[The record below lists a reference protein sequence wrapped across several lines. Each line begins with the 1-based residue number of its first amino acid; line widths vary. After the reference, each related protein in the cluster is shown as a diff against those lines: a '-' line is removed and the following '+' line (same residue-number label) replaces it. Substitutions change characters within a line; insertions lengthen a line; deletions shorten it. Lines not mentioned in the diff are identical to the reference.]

1 MDALGFT
8 FLITAI
14 IGGAFLAWTYTKSGN
29 AFLAW
34 TYTKSGKKWI
44 DSL

>member
-8 FLITAI
+8 FLITSI
-14 IGGAFLAWTYTKSGN
+14 VGGIFLG
-29 AFLAW
+29 W

-44 DSL
+44 DKL

>member
-1 MDALGFT
+1 MDALGLT

-14 IGGAFLAWTYTKSGN
+14 IGGAFLAWTYTKSG
-29 AFLAW
+29 
-34 TYTKSGKKWI
+34 KKWI

>member
-14 IGGAFLAWTYTKSGN
+14 IGGAFLAFGVDLYKER
-29 AFLAW
+29 
-34 TYTKSGKKWI
+34 
-44 DSL
+44 

>member
-14 IGGAFLAWTYTKSGN
+14 VGG

>member
-14 IGGAFLAWTYTKSGN
+14 IGGAFLAWTYTKSG
-29 AFLAW
+29 
-34 TYTKSGKKWI
+34 KKWI

>member
-14 IGGAFLAWTYTKSGN
+14 IGGAFLAWTYTKSGKD
-29 AFLAW
+29 L
-34 TYTKSGKKWI
+34 YKER
-44 DSL
+44 